1 MAFSSVSVV
10 TNSLRLRK
18 KKLSEHEKATTD
30 KKPATPVDERI
41 NEKDEE
47 SIINNQPIKEEKS
60 MKRTLKVSGM
70 MCNHCRMHVEKALN
84 KLEGV
89 SATVTLNP
97 PVATIEFTGDQ
108 EYTLDELQK
117 QVSEEAGE
125 YTLSE

>member
-1 MAFSSVSVV
+1 
-10 TNSLRLRK
+10 
-18 KKLSEHEKATTD
+18 
-30 KKPATPVDERI
+30 
-41 NEKDEE
+41 
-47 SIINNQPIKEEKS
+47 